1 MKYVYAFLLLVF
13 QAPASIL
20 AGPILS
26 LSSAQSLSNIPVG
39 QSITID
45 VSLSGL
51 DTGSGQTL
59 DSLAATVE
67 VKPDSAKTLFD
78 APSITAGAIVPDPS
92 GFLTAP
98 NSGVADATYDVLFA
112 SSSTP
117 ISSNGVFFSFNVTAA
132 KAGSGDFEFTS
143 LSAFDS
149 ALGTIAINNGTPNG
163 NLQFNT
169 VPEPS
174 SLVLLASSAFIIG
187 VLGWLSRCGKVPAS

>member
-59 DSLAATVE
+59 DSL
-67 VKPDSAKTLFD
+67 SHR
-78 APSITAGAIVPDPS
+78 
-92 GFLTAP
+92 
-98 NSGVADATYDVLFA
+98 
-112 SSSTP
+112 
-117 ISSNGVFFSFNVTAA
+117 
-132 KAGSGDFEFTS
+132 GSQT
-143 LSAFDS
+143 
-149 ALGTIAINNGTPNG
+149 
-163 NLQFNT
+163 
-169 VPEPS
+169 
-174 SLVLLASSAFIIG
+174 
-187 VLGWLSRCGKVPAS
+187 R